1 MQDYPEKRVCLHCLL
16 VTSVTVS
23 NKPRNNLIIFI
34 VHWGTSEKYKGVHDL
49 IRVVQNHKG
58 ITLFFV
64 NKYLIVLH
72 LLPFERPT
80 SDDLELWVLLY
91 SVVRLIGREGLLFL
105 GVS

>member
-23 NKPRNNLIIFI
+23 NKPRNNLIIFPLGHFRKI
-34 VHWGTSEKYKGVHDL
+34 QGVHDL

-91 SVVRLIGREGLLFL
+91 SVARLIGREGLLFW